1 MDAERIVK
9 SSQDQAI
16 AAWIGYLNQLRIGRL
31 VEALILQKRNHD
43 AALDLL
49 DFAFAKIKSEIIE
62 RNRGG
67 VKGMHGFIAEIA
79 ECGIGNARRLF
90 IGRDPNYIW
99 VNDNGPI
106 DMFRL
111 RDYGEYDAIQ
121 QKFVQS
127 GGHLSLRAIAEHLK
141 LYPDFLKNGSKYQI
155 PKDHYEKI
163 MEYFAISESEANK
176 LPTSTGDFSLRQW
189 QEVRAFFKNGDISL
203 NDLEP
208 SLLDYADVQRDN
220 IATTFAEEKELLK
233 DADRTIRDK
242 IYSANKVTL
251 VEGAKNAAVSGVI
264 EGLTT
269 FCTAVARKRKEGIKI
284 KDFTEADWIDV
295 AGESG
300 KGVLKGGIRGTSI
313 YVLINATTF
322 IVETEQSIDAY
333 TLTPAAVANAAVTA
347 AFGVAEQAHQF
358 RSGAID
364 EIQFIENAE
373 LLCLDSAVSAL
384 ASITGQAMIPVPVI
398 GSVIGNAVG
407 TMLYQIGKDSLSA
420 KEQAIIAGYLRELE
434 ELDQKLDEEY
444 QQFIERLNKTYAD
457 YLELLE
463 QAFAPDVETAL
474 NGSAELA
481 KRMGVPAEEILDNY
495 DKVVSF
501 FLD

>member
-1 MDAERIVK
+1 MDAEKIVK
-9 SSQDQAI
+9 SSQEQAV

-31 VEALILQKRNHD
+31 VEALVLQKRNHD
-43 AALDLL
+43 DALDLL
-49 DFAFAKIKSEIIE
+49 DYAFAKIKSEIIE

-67 VKGMHGFIAEIA
+67 DKGMHGFIAEIA
-79 ECGIGNARRLF
+79 ECGIGNARER
-90 IGRDPNYIW
+90 IRGNVKIYDW
-99 VNDNGPI
+99 VNDNSEV
-106 DMFRL
+106 DL
-111 RDYGEYDAIQ
+111 RRGTINIQ

-127 GGHLSLRAIAEHLK
+127 GGHLSLRAVAEHLK
-141 LYPDFLKNGSKYQI
+141 IYPDFLKNGGKYQI
-155 PKDHYEKI
+155 PKDHYDKI

-189 QEVRAFFKNGDISL
+189 QEIRAFFKNGDISL

-208 SLLDYADVQRDN
+208 SFLDYADVQRDN
-220 IATTFAEEKELLK
+220 IATTFAEEKEMLK
-233 DADRTIRDK
+233 AADRTIRDK

-251 VEGAKNAAVSGVI
+251 VDGAKNAAASGVI

-269 FCTAVARKRKEGIKI
+269 FCTAVARKRKAGIRI

-300 KGVLKGGIRGTSI
+300 KGVLKGGIRGASI

-333 TLTPAAVANAAVTA
+333 TLTPAAVANAVVTA

-358 RSGAID
+358 RSAAIT

-384 ASITGQAMIPVPVI
+384 ASIAGQVMIPVPVI

-420 KEQAIIAGYLRELE
+420 KEQAIIAGYLQELE
-434 ELDQKLDEEY
+434 EMDQQLDEEY

-474 NGSAELA
+474 KGSAQLA
-481 KRMGVPAEEILDNY
+481 KRMGVPAEEILDSY
-495 DKVVSF
+495 DKVASF
-501 FLD
+501 FLG